1 MKLVDHL
8 STNLINLDLKSSTKE
23 EILEEL
29 VSMLGVS
36 EEQKPIL
43 LDMVMQRERL
53 GSTGLGGS
61 VAIPHG
67 RSVIVNRLHVV
78 FGLSQKGVYFKAMD
92 KKKVYLFFLV
102 IAPHREVS
110 NQYLPLLGSIA
121 KLASNQENVEQLRTA
136 KTHREFFEI
145 LHRIDA

>member
-1 MKLVDHL
+1 MA
-8 STNLINLDLKSSTKE
+8 E
-23 EILEEL
+23 
-29 VSMLGVS
+29 VS
-36 EEQKPIL
+36 EEHKPIL

-67 RSVIVNRLHVV
+67 RSVIVNRLHLI
-78 FGLSQKGVYFKAMD
+78 FGFSQKGIYFKSLD

-121 KLASNQENVEQLRTA
+121 KLASSQGNVEELRKAT
-136 KTHREFFEI
+136 TQEDFFEI
-145 LHRIDA
+145 LHRIDV

>member
-1 MKLVDHL
+1 MKLAEHL
-8 STNLINLDLKSSTKE
+8 TPTLINLDLESSTKE
-23 EILEEL
+23 EILKEL
-29 VSMLGVS
+29 VSMVEVS
-36 EEQKPIL
+36 EEHKPIL
-43 LDMVMQRERL
+43 LDMVMQREQL

-67 RSVIVNRLHVV
+67 RSVIVNRLHLV
-78 FGLSQKGVYFKAMD
+78 FGLSKKGVYFKSLD

-121 KLASNQENVEQLRTA
+121 KLASNQENVEELRKAQTQQ
-136 KTHREFFEI
+136 EFFEI
-145 LHRIDA
+145 LHRIDV

>member
-1 MKLVDHL
+1 MKLADHL
-8 STNLINLDLKSSTKE
+8 TPDLINLDLQSSTKE
-23 EILEEL
+23 DVIQEL
-29 VSMLGVS
+29 IAMLGVS
-36 EEQKPIL
+36 EEHKRIL
-43 LDMVMQRERL
+43 LEMVMQRERL

-67 RSVIVNRLHVV
+67 RSVIVHRLHVV
-78 FGLSQKGVYFKAMD
+78 CGLSEKGIYFRSVD

-121 KLASNQENVEQLRTA
+121 KLASSPDNVEALRQA
-136 KTHREFFEI
+136 KTHQEFFEI
-145 LHRIDA
+145 LARADV